1 MKAQRFKKK
10 EQPRKNKLL
19 IKADQP
25 GQKENDVNQYFIGN
39 NDKVISEKCINVKG
53 SKIELQKVD
62 LAINSPKIGGNL
74 GILCSKKEDNNVQK
88 IGKGVDIQRPKKGL
102 HNVNFDINL
111 PKIGLPNVDYTSKG
125 FRYSLQKKG
134 FVDINGPK
142 RFRYTWPKKNFV
154 DINQSTKLRHSWP
167 KKGLPNLDIDMKTS
181 KICGVINT
189 NSPKIDIS
197 DDNIHC
203 VKIDSGIKR
212 LNLDKNGTKVRIN
225 TREPKLEIDYH
236 GMGEQG
242 INEPK
247 EKEEKEEKIYL
258 SEYLVNHEINGYE
271 QVPYY
276 IDEKEEDSN
285 IIKGC
290 QNVIN
295 KCDLLLPIILIE
307 DEFYDKFCDF
317 IDNYVKY
324 EEYKNIFILKDKLI
338 INKTKIKNYKIL
350 HKEINMKIINNI
362 FFSETIST
370 ANIKLYNKNDVDNI
384 IKRIKIMSNKFKT
397 NFLSEI
403 QAWVRTVFNI
413 MSEFILFKL
422 KDNPV
427 YYCCDL
433 CKKPILYIENIN
445 LMNNLDDDIKNK
457 IKCENQEKIK
467 DKKNEKEKKI
477 MDKIINNKKEKMK
490 FKNCFMIASNIINLM
505 NFTSSKEEKSNQTIA
520 NPPKNTKNCTGN
532 LYDEKNILYYDEN
545 KYADCEL
552 FEKEISGS
560 FLFVHTMDSLNIVM
574 NYLQSKNCHKKFILL
589 IAGQYSEK
597 VLDYLNNNNYL
608 NLFHSCLIYTQ
619 NKKYHSLQN
628 KYNLIKG
635 FYGSKKEINNYII
648 KLPNLGIFPSIKL
661 LNFKKYSDR
670 YYNFHKII
678 SSHYGSLT
686 QNLYNSAV
694 GILNDYL
701 TSVNC
706 SNKNTLMNALT
717 VFANGESNSKLIIK
731 GYTGNDY
738 YRDFNRW
745 LYEYDSLAYEKT
757 SFFLSGLIYSLN
769 LYGKQQNTWENKEI
783 TLYRGMVLSYIDV
796 LPYEKNLGNIISFPN
811 FTSSSTELSVAES
824 FSRRNSS
831 AQERK
836 NSNIFSVI
844 LTIKNNYKTGWVPI
858 AINVRNISEYPS
870 EEERIFQPFNFY
882 KITNV
887 NIKTDDYTADINLE
901 TIGRKEILEEKLKN
915 GGKIRYNLKENI
927 MENY

>member
-25 GQKENDVNQYFIGN
+25 GQKENDANQYFIGN

-225 TREPKLEIDYH
+225 TREPKLEVDYH
-236 GMGEQG
+236 GMDEQG

-338 INKTKIKNYKIL
+338 
-350 HKEINMKIINNI
+350 
-362 FFSETIST
+362 
-370 ANIKLYNKNDVDNI
+370 
-384 IKRIKIMSNKFKT
+384 
-397 NFLSEI
+397 
-403 QAWVRTVFNI
+403 
-413 MSEFILFKL
+413 
-422 KDNPV
+422 
-427 YYCCDL
+427 
-433 CKKPILYIENIN
+433 
-445 LMNNLDDDIKNK
+445 
-457 IKCENQEKIK
+457 
-467 DKKNEKEKKI
+467 
-477 MDKIINNKKEKMK
+477 
-490 FKNCFMIASNIINLM
+490 
-505 NFTSSKEEKSNQTIA
+505 
-520 NPPKNTKNCTGN
+520 
-532 LYDEKNILYYDEN
+532 
-545 KYADCEL
+545 
-552 FEKEISGS
+552 
-560 FLFVHTMDSLNIVM
+560 
-574 NYLQSKNCHKKFILL
+574 
-589 IAGQYSEK
+589 
-597 VLDYLNNNNYL
+597 
-608 NLFHSCLIYTQ
+608 
-619 NKKYHSLQN
+619 
-628 KYNLIKG
+628 
-635 FYGSKKEINNYII
+635 
-648 KLPNLGIFPSIKL
+648 
-661 LNFKKYSDR
+661 
-670 YYNFHKII
+670 
-678 SSHYGSLT
+678 
-686 QNLYNSAV
+686 
-694 GILNDYL
+694 
-701 TSVNC
+701 
-706 SNKNTLMNALT
+706 
-717 VFANGESNSKLIIK
+717 
-731 GYTGNDY
+731 
-738 YRDFNRW
+738 
-745 LYEYDSLAYEKT
+745 
-757 SFFLSGLIYSLN
+757 
-769 LYGKQQNTWENKEI
+769 
-783 TLYRGMVLSYIDV
+783 
-796 LPYEKNLGNIISFPN
+796 
-811 FTSSSTELSVAES
+811 
-824 FSRRNSS
+824 
-831 AQERK
+831 
-836 NSNIFSVI
+836 
-844 LTIKNNYKTGWVPI
+844 
-858 AINVRNISEYPS
+858 
-870 EEERIFQPFNFY
+870 
-882 KITNV
+882 
-887 NIKTDDYTADINLE
+887 
-901 TIGRKEILEEKLKN
+901 
-915 GGKIRYNLKENI
+915 
-927 MENY
+927 